1 MNDKRRDNKGRIL
14 NTGENQRK
22 DGSYQYRYIDYS
34 NKRQYIY
41 APTLKE
47 LRDKEK
53 EIQKQLD
60 DGIDYSAGKIKV
72 AELINRHIAL
82 KQGVRQ
88 NTKNGYE
95 YMLKNHIESRL
106 FQMQIGNVKVSDVK
120 NWAIQSQKAGYAYS
134 TIAHVKSILNQAF
147 QMAYEE
153 DIIRK
158 NPCNFKLSSV
168 ISSNPKDRFAMT
180 EEQQKLWLDF
190 IKNDPT
196 YAKFYDQY
204 VILLGTGLRISEF
217 CGLTYR
223 DLDFANRRIKIDHQL
238 LQINKQGYKIERTK
252 TEKGVRYIPMTDAV
266 FAGFQNIL
274 NNRRQNKQEIVV
286 DGYSD
291 FVFLTK
297 DGNPES
303 KNSMERRT
311 RRILAKYNKLHDQ
324 PLPNITPH
332 IFRHTFCSNMANA
345 GMNVNYLKYIMGH
358 SKVTT
363 TLDVYTHSD
372 YEEAARQMMQIAN

>member
-1 MNDKRRDNKGRIL
+1 M
-14 NTGENQRK
+14 Q
-22 DGSYQYRYIDYS
+22 
-34 NKRQYIY
+34 
-41 APTLKE
+41 E
-47 LRDKEK
+47 L
-53 EIQKQLD
+53 
-60 DGIDYSAGKIKV
+60 V
-72 AELINRHIAL
+72 NRHVAL

-88 NTKNGYE
+88 NTKNGYI
-95 YMLKNHIESRL
+95 YMLKNHIDSRL
-106 FQMQIGNVKVSDVK
+106 FQMQIEHVKVSDVK
-120 NWAIQSQKAGYAYS
+120 QWFIQLQQEGYAYS
-134 TIAHVKSILNQAF
+134 TIAHIRSILYQAF

-158 NPCNFKLSSV
+158 NPCSFKLSAV
-168 ISSNPKDRFAMT
+168 ISSNSKDRFAMT

-190 IKNDPT
+190 IKNDKT
-196 YAKFYDQY
+196 YAKFYDHY

-217 CGLTYR
+217 CGLTMK
-223 DLDFANRRIKIDHQL
+223 DLDFNNRRIRIEHQL
-238 LQINKQGYKIERTK
+238 LQVNGNGYRIERTK

-266 FAGFQNIL
+266 FASFQNIL
-274 NNRRQNKQEIVV
+274 NNRTKDKKDIIV

-291 FVFLTK
+291 FIFLTK

-311 RRILAKYNKLHDQ
+311 RRILAKYNKLHDK

-372 YEEAARQMMQIAN
+372 YEEAARQMMLLAN

>member
-1 MNDKRRDNKGRIL
+1 
-14 NTGENQRK
+14 
-22 DGSYQYRYIDYS
+22 
-34 NKRQYIY
+34 
-41 APTLKE
+41 
-47 LRDKEK
+47 
-53 EIQKQLD
+53 
-60 DGIDYSAGKIKV
+60 
-72 AELINRHIAL
+72 
-82 KQGVRQ
+82 
-88 NTKNGYE
+88 
-95 YMLKNHIESRL
+95 
-106 FQMQIGNVKVSDVK
+106 
-120 NWAIQSQKAGYAYS
+120 
-134 TIAHVKSILNQAF
+134 
-147 QMAYEE
+147 MAYEE

-158 NPCNFKLSSV
+158 NPCSFKLSSV

-180 EEQQKLWLDF
+180 EEQQKRWLDF

-217 CGLTYR
+217 CGLTIK

-238 LQINKQGYKIERTK
+238 LQVFGNGYRIERTK
-252 TEKGVRYIPMTDAV
+252 TEKGVRYIPMTDTVLAS
-266 FAGFQNIL
+266 FQNIL
-274 NNRRQNKQEIVV
+274 HNRRQNKTEIIV
-286 DGYSD
+286 DGYSN
-291 FVFLTK
+291 FIFLTK

-372 YEEAARQMMQIAN
+372 YEEAARQMIQLAN

>member
-1 MNDKRRDNKGRIL
+1 MSDKRKDNKGRIL

-22 DGSYQYRYIDYS
+22 DGSYQYRYKDYAG
-34 NKRQYIY
+34 KRQTIY
-41 APTLKE
+41 APNLKE

-53 EIQKQLD
+53 NIQKQLD
-60 DGIDYSAGKIKV
+60 DGIDYSAGKITV
-72 AELINRHIAL
+72 FELVNKHISL

-88 NTKNGYE
+88 NTKDGYE
-95 YMLKNHIESRL
+95 YMLKHHIENRL

-120 NWAIQSQKAGYAYS
+120 NWAIQAQMAGYAYS

-158 NPCNFKLSSV
+158 NPCTFKLSSV
-168 ISSNPKDRFAMT
+168 ISSNPKERFAMT
-180 EEQQKLWLDF
+180 ENQQKLWLDF
-190 IKNDPT
+190 IKNDKT
-196 YAKFYDQY
+196 YSKYYDQY
-204 VILLGTGLRISEF
+204 VILLVTGLRISEF
-217 CGLTYR
+217 CGLTLK
-223 DLDFANRRIKIDHQL
+223 DLDFDNRRIRIDHQL
-238 LQINKQGYKIERTK
+238 IQVFGKGYRIEKPK
-252 TEKGVRYIPMTDAV
+252 TEKGVRYIPMTNAV
-266 FAGFQNIL
+266 FASLQSIL
-274 NNRRQNKQEIVV
+274 NSRPKSKTEIIV
-286 DGYSD
+286 DGYSN
-291 FVFLTK
+291 FLFLTK

-303 KNSMERRT
+303 KNSIERRT
-311 RRILAKYNKLHDQ
+311 RRILAKYNKLHDE

-345 GMNVNYLKYIMGH
+345 GMNVNYLKYLMGH

-372 YEEAARQMMQIAN
+372 YEEAARQMMLLAN